1 MTAFELKQR
10 AYRSTLKSRAL
21 NVLLYLIDRTNK
33 EMTCFPAIST
43 IAEQLHISV
52 STVKRALKEL
62 EQAGFLRRDPR
73 WRDNGGQSSNLY
85 TLDAPAETLDLTP
98 APAREE
104 ACPDPEDTRPEYA
117 PTCVAAPAA
126 AQPCG
131 TGMPA
136 CCPPVHIGRLCMEQQ
151 SREGAQLSL
160 FGGPFFFPT
169 LWTGEGVILRP
180 P

>member
-43 IAEQLHISV
+43 IAEQLHISI

-62 EQAGFLRRDPR
+62 EQAGFLRRNPR

-85 TLDAPAETLDLTP
+85 TLDAPVETP
-98 APAREE
+98 APEPSPVLEPA
-104 ACPDPEDTRPEYA
+104 PENERQ
-117 PTCVAAPAA
+117 APALAALPMA

-131 TGMPA
+131 GARPA
-136 CCPPVHIGRLCMEQQ
+136 GWTPVHNGCRHIARQL
-151 SREGAQLSL
+151 REGTQPSL
-160 FGGPFFFPT
+160 FGGPFFFPP

>member
-21 NVLLYLIDRTNK
+21 NVLLYLIDRTNR
-33 EMTCFPAIST
+33 EMTCFPAIPT

-85 TLDAPAETLDLTP
+85 TLDAPVETP
-98 APAREE
+98 APDPSPAPEP
-104 ACPDPEDTRPEYA
+104 APEDERQA
-117 PTCVAAPAA
+117 PAPAA
-126 AQPCG
+126 APMAAQPCNSVRPDG
-131 TGMPA
+131 WT
-136 CCPPVHIGRLCMEQQ
+136 PVHNGCRRIAEQP
-151 SREGAQLSL
+151 REGAQFSL
-160 FGGPFFFPT
+160 FGGPLFSPP

>member
-85 TLDAPAETLDLTP
+85 TLDTPAETPEPGPAPESAPEDERQAP
-98 APAREE
+98 APA
-104 ACPDPEDTRPEYA
+104 PA
-117 PTCVAAPAA
+117 PVA
-126 AQPCG
+126 AQPSG
-131 TGMPA
+131 AARPA
-136 CCPPVHIGRLCMEQQ
+136 GWTPVHNVCQRMEQQ
-151 SREGAQLSL
+151 PREGTQLSL
-160 FGGPFFFPT
+160 FGGLFFFPP